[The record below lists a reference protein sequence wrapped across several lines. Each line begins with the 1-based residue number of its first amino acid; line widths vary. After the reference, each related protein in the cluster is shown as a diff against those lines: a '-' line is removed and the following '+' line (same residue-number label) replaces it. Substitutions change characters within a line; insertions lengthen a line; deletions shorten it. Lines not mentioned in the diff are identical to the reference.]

1 MTDTRQ
7 YIENHEKPGTTLRI
21 VKTNLGLNGKNL
33 WNQTN
38 CSEPVRKDENLADQ
52 ESLAFKETPQVTSPN
67 YVKVEFTREF

>member
-1 MTDTRQ
+1 M
-7 YIENHEKPGTTLRI
+7 EKIFGIRLL
-21 VKTNLGLNGKNL
+21 K
-33 WNQTN
+33 